1 MYFYELISLKYMIKV
16 IKKSKCLLITTALIT
31 LVSMQNRS
39 EKKLYILYI
48 IQYYNNQFHIIKK
61 KLHLFIPIK
70 KNNRATCLHPFF
82 RLSRKIRSLQ
92 RLQQVTHDIQH
103 YPTCFLTSCFT
114 NLHKRHCPKKLF
126 PCLLTN
132 LSTIVLTVATTDLET
147 NQ

>member
-31 LVSMQNRS
+31 LVFMHNRS

-48 IQYYNNQFHIIKK
+48 IQYYNNQFHIINK
-61 KLHLFIPIK
+61 KLHLFIPIKK

-92 RLQQVTHDIQH
+92 RRFST
-103 YPTCFLTSCFT
+103 TSD
-114 NLHKRHCPKKLF
+114 
-126 PCLLTN
+126 
-132 LSTIVLTVATTDLET
+132 S
-147 NQ
+147 

>member
-31 LVSMQNRS
+31 LVSMHNRS

-48 IQYYNNQFHIIKK
+48 NQNYNNQLHIIKK
-61 KLHLFIPIK
+61 KTPSIHSYKK

-92 RLQQVTHDIQH
+92 RQFSTTSDSWH
-103 YPTCFLTSCFT
+103 PTLP
-114 NLHKRHCPKKLF
+114 NMLF
-126 PCLLTN
+126 NILFHELAQETLSQKIITLL
-132 LSTIVLTVATTDLET
+132 I
-147 NQ
+147 NQS

>member
-31 LVSMQNRS
+31 LVSMHNRS

-48 IQYYNNQFHIIKK
+48 NQNYNNQLHIIKK
-61 KLHLFIPIK
+61 KTPSIHSYKK

-92 RLQQVTHDIQH
+92 RRFSTTSDSWH
-103 YPTCFLTSCFT
+103 PTLP
-114 NLHKRHCPKKLF
+114 NMLF
-126 PCLLTN
+126 NILFHELAQETLSQKIISLL
-132 LSTIVLTVATTDLET
+132 I
-147 NQ
+147 NQS